1 MTPKTAQNKRI
12 LRLFFAI
19 LAVILVYASVSYA
32 LLPEFWRHYEGH
44 ERIGDLA
51 LVTKTKLGI
60 PGDALNVAL
69 EGDEADVVCALT
81 AAGWAPADATTLRTS
96 LKIAGSVIF
105 DRPYPTAPV
114 SDLYYNGRKQDLAFQ
129 KAAGKSADKRH
140 HVRFWRA
147 LDAEGDHGPVWV
159 GAVTFDRSVGVSAYT
174 GQITHHIDAD
184 IDSERDRLTQDFV
197 AAGVAEAV
205 SQVSGVGPTLYA
217 RNGGG
222 DFYFTDGEMSVVRL
236 GSGCQGHL
244 PPPPAPSAPAPRIGL
259 KNQIFGVLT
268 GLWRRF

>member
-1 MTPKTAQNKRI
+1 MTPRAAQNRRI
-12 LRLFFAI
+12 RPVFFAVCAI
-19 LAVILVYASVSYA
+19 ILVYALVSYA

-44 ERIGDLA
+44 ERIAGLA

-60 PGDALNVAL
+60 PGDALNVAA

-81 AAGWAPADATTLRTS
+81 AAGWAPADATTIRTAF
-96 LKIAGSVIF
+96 KIAGSVIF
-105 DRPYPTAPV
+105 DRPYATAPV
-114 SDLYYNGRKQDLAFQ
+114 SDLYYDGRKQDLAFQ

-147 LDAEGDHGPVWV
+147 LDAENDHRPLWV

-184 IDSERDRLTQDFV
+184 IDSERDHITLDFV
-197 AAGVAEAV
+197 AAGVAADV

-222 DFYFTDGEMSVVRL
+222 DYYFTDGEMSVIRL
-236 GSGCQGHL
+236 ASGCQAHL
-244 PPPPAPSAPAPRIGL
+244 PPPPASSTPAPRIGL

-268 GLWRRF
+268 TLWRRF